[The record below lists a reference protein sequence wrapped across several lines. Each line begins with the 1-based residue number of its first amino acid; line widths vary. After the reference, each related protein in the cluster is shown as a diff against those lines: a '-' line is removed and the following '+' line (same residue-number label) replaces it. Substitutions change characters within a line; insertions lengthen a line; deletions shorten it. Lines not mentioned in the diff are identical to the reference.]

1 MKRLDSL
8 LRILFLAVFV
18 FLTPGARA
26 TGDGSRDHGM
36 DSVEISLLT
45 CSPGNEVWSLYGHTA
60 IRLRDPARQQDLA
73 VNYGMFSFGQK
84 YFALRFVFGLTD
96 YEMGIQ
102 PFPMFLMEYARNGRG
117 VVQQTLRLSPG
128 EKAAILQA
136 VYENYL
142 PANRTYRYN
151 YFYDNCTTRARD
163 ILVGHLD
170 GRVAYAV
177 DPAVTTSYRDMIH
190 QWNAGHRWA
199 RFGNDLLLGMRADA
213 PTDYVQ
219 QQFLPDSLRHDFAR
233 ATVIDATGRR
243 HPLVDSTVVLLRP
256 NAANAPSAGSGLWD
270 SLTPRLLF
278 AALFVLAALVTLY
291 ELRRGK
297 AFWLV
302 DVVLF
307 TLDGLAGLVL
317 LAMVFSQHPTVSFNL
332 QILLLNPIALAL
344 VYPLAARTLRGRFHR
359 GWDVL
364 SACLLLFL
372 AGGFF
377 QDYAEGAVFLALC
390 LLCRTTSKRFIYK
403 QQ

>member
-18 FLTPGARA
+18 FLTPGVRA

-84 YFALRFVFGLTD
+84 YFALRFVFGITD

-163 ILVGHLD
+163 MLVGHLD

-199 RFGNDLLLGMRADA
+199 RFGNDLLLGVRADA
-213 PTDYVQ
+213 PTDHAQ

-233 ATVIDATGRR
+233 ATVIDAACTTGPAWPMPHLIIISTGRTAPR
-243 HPLVDSTVVLLRP
+243 SSAPVWASAFPSST
-256 NAANAPSAGSGLWD
+256 A
-270 SLTPRLLF
+270 T
-278 AALFVLAALVTLY
+278 T
-291 ELRRGK
+291 
-297 AFWLV
+297 
-302 DVVLF
+302 
-307 TLDGLAGLVL
+307 T
-317 LAMVFSQHPTVSFNL
+317 
-332 QILLLNPIALAL
+332 
-344 VYPLAARTLRGRFHR
+344 AR
-359 GWDVL
+359 
-364 SACLLLFL
+364 S
-372 AGGFF
+372 
-377 QDYAEGAVFLALC
+377 
-390 LLCRTTSKRFIYK
+390 
-403 QQ
+403 